1 MKNKRL
7 LEYFEG
13 NPDTVYD
20 TTNQVTWKWDN
31 EMAISFGYFPISLD
45 NEYLFMTG
53 STTHL
58 MIGAQA
64 AKKLMGKAISH
75 IKDSY
80 IPWIERQ
87 CYGKSYCRGRIWTFD
102 TDKYPSIMA
111 FWYLPSSRMVRKIV
125 NELNID
131 PYNYILVVEDSQNVF
146 EENPTVAEYIESN
159 SNGDDGFDEINE
171 PFAIDK
177 RVIEIIRSYNDTQK
191 TWQTQKEKEGWKSLA
206 QRNATL
212 YQENRQR
219 VDEYFAGDPDTIDEF
234 DDVSGECM
242 RSINYR
248 DKNVISFGFFQTT
261 LDGGK
266 EFIYKTDICHH
277 DICRGIAENIVGKAI
292 ASEDIEE
299 GEIREIASSI
309 YASTAYKGRIF
320 LDANMITTWNRVSSS
335 TLENLLNLMGG
346 VEKWK
351 HLSYIVPRW
360 WDSNWQTDELSQKNI
375 NVVEYISQNITADET
390 RDKYNMDRDFK
401 PLVDEWLIDTIR
413 QYNQPNSTL
422 AAKTAKLGNMT
433 IAQYNSLIHQEG
445 KKSKETINEYYAGD
459 PDTVFETDYDFV
471 INWNSEDARC
481 FGFFPVSLDGK
492 YQFLVG
498 YKTHQELILKALE
511 KIAGKALNHVD
522 KDYLSNTAIGEFYR
536 NSYGLGRY
544 WEKHN
549 IIAFWNNP
557 SFELLADVV
566 KRLEIDEK
574 NCYIIDGESRN
585 IMVSEYLSAKKD
597 GETGTIQK
605 ERPLPITKKNIS
617 IISSYNQPNETWQSR
632 KENGGWK
639 TLAQRNATIYQEKKE
654 PKQTIKENSINMKD
668 NKYQDYINIMS
679 EALEKE
685 DYKAYE
691 YVKEMLDEAIED
703 SKHEKELMNEMN
715 TTNFGV
721 LNHIFEN
728 ELPTLIK
735 TNKKAVRN
743 VIKTIKE
750 DKNLITQFNFYNVI
764 KEQYNGTH
772 ADMISSKDALENLAK
787 IVSEDIDLKT
797 VKASNKKLR
806 NIMVESGI
814 KPSDFVDEESRKLY
828 ENGDVILTTKRNT
841 NNMIS
846 LVESYNAVSNWM
858 DAHKSDKINDGK
870 NPDEMIR
877 EFEEKLKN
885 NLNESEMSFVQ
896 QITDWRSP
904 IAEQRKEKLFNK
916 FKNECINKINDMLKE
931 DAENVELKGLSDQIN
946 EMSFNKETIVKDIAK
961 LLEIRDILM
970 DD

>member
-1 MKNKRL
+1 MKNKRIV
-7 LEYFEG
+7 EYFEG

-45 NEYLFMTG
+45 NDYLFMTG

-58 MIGAQA
+58 MIGAKA
-64 AKKLMGKAISH
+64 AKKLIGKAISH
-75 IKDSY
+75 IKDTY

-87 CYGKSYCRGRIWTFD
+87 CYGKSFCRGRLWNSG
-102 TDKYPSIMA
+102 TDKYPNFMA
-111 FWYLPSSRMVRKIV
+111 FWYLPSSRMTRKIV
-125 NELNID
+125 DELGID
-131 PYNYILVVEDSQNVF
+131 PTKYLLVVEDSQNAF

-177 RVIEIIRSYNDTQK
+177 RVIEIIRRYNDTQK

-234 DDVSGECM
+234 DDVSGECI

-277 DICRGIAENIVGKAI
+277 DICREIAEKIVGKAI
-292 ASEDIEE
+292 ASEDVEE

-309 YASTAYKGRIF
+309 YSATAYKGRIF
-320 LDANMITTWNRVSSS
+320 MDANMITTWNRVSSS

-360 WDSNWQTDELSQKNI
+360 WDSNWETDELSQKNI

-401 PLVDEWLIDTIR
+401 PLVDEWLIDSIR

-433 IAQYNSLIHQEG
+433 IAQYNSLIHQE
-445 KKSKETINEYYAGD
+445 E
-459 PDTVFETDYDFV
+459 
-471 INWNSEDARC
+471 
-481 FGFFPVSLDGK
+481 
-492 YQFLVG
+492 
-498 YKTHQELILKALE
+498 
-511 KIAGKALNHVD
+511 
-522 KDYLSNTAIGEFYR
+522 
-536 NSYGLGRY
+536 
-544 WEKHN
+544 
-549 IIAFWNNP
+549 
-557 SFELLADVV
+557 
-566 KRLEIDEK
+566 
-574 NCYIIDGESRN
+574 
-585 IMVSEYLSAKKD
+585 
-597 GETGTIQK
+597 
-605 ERPLPITKKNIS
+605 
-617 IISSYNQPNETWQSR
+617 
-632 KENGGWK
+632 
-639 TLAQRNATIYQEKKE
+639 KE
-654 PKQTIKENSINMKD
+654 PKQTIKENNINMKD
-668 NKYQDYINIMS
+668 NKYQDYISIMS
-679 EALEKE
+679 EALQK
-685 DYKAYE
+685 DDFKAYE
-691 YVKEMLDEAIED
+691 YVKEMLDEAIEE

-750 DKNLITQFNFYNVI
+750 DKNLINQFNFYNVI
-764 KEQYNGTH
+764 KEQYNRSH
-772 ADMISSKDALENLAK
+772 ADMISSKEALENLAK
-787 IVSEDIDLKT
+787 IVGENIDLKT

-806 NIMVESGI
+806 NVMIESGV
-814 KPSDFVDEESRKLY
+814 KPSNFVDEESRKLY
-828 ENGDVILTTKRNT
+828 ENGDVILTSKRNT

-858 DAHKSDKINDGK
+858 DAHKSDKINEGK
-870 NPDEMIR
+870 TPDEMIK
-877 EFEEKLKN
+877 EFEDKLKD
-885 NLNESEMSFVQ
+885 NLNESEISFVQ

-916 FKNECINKINDMLKE
+916 FKNECINKINEMLKE

>member
-1 MKNKRL
+1 MKNKRI

-75 IKDSY
+75 IKDTY

-111 FWYLPSSRMVRKIV
+111 FWYLPSSRMLRKIV
-125 NELNID
+125 KELNID
-131 PYNYILVVEDSQNVF
+131 PYNYILVVEDSQNAF

-159 SNGDDGFDEINE
+159 SNGDDGFYEINE

-177 RVIEIIRSYNDTQK
+177 RVVEIIRSYNDTQK
-191 TWQTQKEKEGWKSLA
+191 TWQTHKEKEGWKSLA

-219 VDEYFAGDPDTIDEF
+219 VDEYYEGDPDTIDEF
-234 DDVSGECM
+234 NDNDGELIK
-242 RSINYR
+242 SINYR
-248 DKNVISFGFFQTT
+248 DKNVISFGFFQTS

-266 EFIYKTDICHH
+266 EFIYKLDICHH
-277 DICRGIAENIVGKAI
+277 DICKDIANKIIGKAM
-292 ASEDIEE
+292 ASEDIEDYE
-299 GEIREIASSI
+299 VKEVASSI
-309 YASTAYKGRIF
+309 YSAAAYKGRIF
-320 LDANMITTWNRVSSS
+320 LDANIITTWSRVSSA
-335 TLENLLNLMGG
+335 TLQELLNLMGG

-360 WDSNWQTDELSQKNI
+360 YDSITWETDEISQKNI
-375 NVVEYISQNITADET
+375 NVLEYISKGIDADES
-390 RDKYNMDRDFK
+390 RDKKQMERDFK
-401 PLVDEWLIDTIR
+401 PLVDEWIIDTIR
-413 QYNQPNSTL
+413 EYNRPNSTL

-433 IAQYNSLIHQEG
+433 IAQYNSLIHQE
-445 KKSKETINEYYAGD
+445 E
-459 PDTVFETDYDFV
+459 
-471 INWNSEDARC
+471 
-481 FGFFPVSLDGK
+481 
-492 YQFLVG
+492 
-498 YKTHQELILKALE
+498 
-511 KIAGKALNHVD
+511 
-522 KDYLSNTAIGEFYR
+522 
-536 NSYGLGRY
+536 
-544 WEKHN
+544 
-549 IIAFWNNP
+549 
-557 SFELLADVV
+557 
-566 KRLEIDEK
+566 
-574 NCYIIDGESRN
+574 
-585 IMVSEYLSAKKD
+585 
-597 GETGTIQK
+597 
-605 ERPLPITKKNIS
+605 
-617 IISSYNQPNETWQSR
+617 
-632 KENGGWK
+632 
-639 TLAQRNATIYQEKKE
+639 KE
-654 PKQTIKENSINMKD
+654 PKQTIKENNINMKD

-679 EALEKE
+679 EALQK
-685 DYKAYE
+685 DDFKAYE
-691 YVKEMLDEAIED
+691 YVKEMLDEAIEE

-750 DKNLITQFNFYNVI
+750 DKNLINQFNFYNVI
-764 KEQYNGTH
+764 KEQYNGSH
-772 ADMISSKDALENLAK
+772 ADMISSKEAIENLAK
-787 IVSEDIDLKT
+787 IVGENIDLKT

-806 NIMVESGI
+806 NVMIESGV
-814 KPSDFVDEESRKLY
+814 KPSNFVDEESRKLY
-828 ENGDVILTTKRNT
+828 ENGDVILTSKRNT

-846 LVESYNAVSNWM
+846 LVESYNAVSKWM
-858 DAHKSDKINDGK
+858 DAHKSDKVKDGK

-877 EFEEKLKN
+877 EFEEKLKD
-885 NLNESEMSFVQ
+885 NLNESEISFVQ
-896 QITDWRSP
+896 QITDFRTP

-916 FKNECINKINDMLKE
+916 FKNECINKINEMLKE

>member
-1 MKNKRL
+1 MKSKRI

-75 IKDSY
+75 IKDTY

-125 NELNID
+125 KELNID
-131 PYNYILVVEDSQNVF
+131 PYNYILIVEDSQNVF

-159 SNGDDGFDEINE
+159 CNGDDGFDEINE

-277 DICRGIAENIVGKAI
+277 DICREIAEKIVGKAI
-292 ASEDIEE
+292 ASEDVEE

-309 YASTAYKGRIF
+309 YSATAYKGRIF

-360 WDSNWQTDELSQKNI
+360 YDQNWETDDLSQKNI

-433 IAQYNSLIHQEG
+433 IAQYNSLIHQE
-445 KKSKETINEYYAGD
+445 E
-459 PDTVFETDYDFV
+459 
-471 INWNSEDARC
+471 
-481 FGFFPVSLDGK
+481 
-492 YQFLVG
+492 
-498 YKTHQELILKALE
+498 
-511 KIAGKALNHVD
+511 
-522 KDYLSNTAIGEFYR
+522 
-536 NSYGLGRY
+536 
-544 WEKHN
+544 
-549 IIAFWNNP
+549 
-557 SFELLADVV
+557 
-566 KRLEIDEK
+566 
-574 NCYIIDGESRN
+574 
-585 IMVSEYLSAKKD
+585 
-597 GETGTIQK
+597 
-605 ERPLPITKKNIS
+605 
-617 IISSYNQPNETWQSR
+617 
-632 KENGGWK
+632 
-639 TLAQRNATIYQEKKE
+639 KE
-654 PKQTIKENSINMKD
+654 PKQTIKENNINMKD

-679 EALEKE
+679 EALQK
-685 DYKAYE
+685 DDFKAYE

-764 KEQYNGTH
+764 KEQYNSKH
-772 ADMISSKDALENLAK
+772 AEIITPEIALDNIVK
-787 IVSEDIDLKT
+787 IVSEDIDLNT

-806 NIMVESGI
+806 DVMFENGI
-814 KPSDFVDEESRKLY
+814 KPTEFVDEDSRKLY
-828 ENGDVILTTKRNT
+828 ENGNVILTSKRNT

-846 LVESYNAVSNWM
+846 LVESRDAVCKWM
-858 DAHKSDKINDGK
+858 DAHKSDKINEGK
-870 NPDEMIR
+870 TPDELIK
-877 EFEEKLKN
+877 EFEDKLKD
-885 NLNESEMSFVQ
+885 NLNESEISFVQ

-916 FKNECINKINDMLKE
+916 FKNECINKINEMLKE

-946 EMSFNKETIVKDIAK
+946 EMNFNKETIVKDIAK